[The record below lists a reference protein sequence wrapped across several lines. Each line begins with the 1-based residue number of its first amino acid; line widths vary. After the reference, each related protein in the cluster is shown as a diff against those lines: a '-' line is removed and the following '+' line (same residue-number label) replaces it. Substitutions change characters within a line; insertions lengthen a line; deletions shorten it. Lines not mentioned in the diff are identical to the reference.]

1 MTPNVS
7 DFYMIQGAFETL
19 PEDLRA
25 ELSACAMALVVE
37 AGVYPS
43 VYKKTLHYAAN
54 EWMISVFNDMEDKD
68 WEEMKKTG
76 YDLDFLLELK
86 NNAMQSAP
94 EGCLSE
100 WENVLFVYAF
110 QKGAESRD

>member
-1 MTPNVS
+1 MKPNVS

-19 PEDLRA
+19 PEDRRA
-25 ELSACAMALVVE
+25 ELSSCALALVIE
-37 AGVYPS
+37 AGVYPMS
-43 VYKKTLHYAAN
+43 YQKALHYAAS
-54 EWMISVFNDMEDKD
+54 ELMVSVFNDMEDKD
-68 WEEMKKTG
+68 WEEMKMTG

-86 NNAMQSAP
+86 KHAMQSAP
-94 EGCLSE
+94 KGYLSE